1 MTGDPDTEDETLC
14 HDLEACAERVLDD
27 PDAYAS
33 EVVDYARRCLDCARQ
48 MLIRVRG
55 TETPWS

>member
-1 MTGDPDTEDETLC
+1 MTACQDDDDDEDLC

-33 EVVDYARRCLDCARQ
+33 EMVDYARRCLDCARR
-48 MLIRVRG
+48 MLIRARG
-55 TETPWS
+55 SDAP